1 MRQVLR
7 DYFGWG
13 KWAVLLPLVSAAGL
27 AAIFIVVAA
36 LHFLGPFL
44 FIGGLGWLLWK
55 GLTQSPEQKAEA
67 TRKIEESRR
76 RIYVLIQSH
85 LATHQLPNTPENR
98 LYVLNLLSK
107 PAPRGRRR

>member
-1 MRQVLR
+1 L
-7 DYFGWG
+7 
-13 KWAVLLPLVSAAGL
+13 AVLLPLVSVAGF

-36 LHFLGPFL
+36 LHFLSPFL

-67 TRKIEESRR
+67 SRKIEESRR

-85 LATHQLPNTPENR
+85 LAAHQLPNTPENR
-98 LYVLNLLSK
+98 SYVLNLLCK
-107 PAPRGRRR
+107 PAPRRSRR